1 MRTPWRAVGLSLG
14 FLLIVGV
21 ICAVALPYLNHLIYP
36 DLLPRT
42 ALAGAIGYAA
52 TPDPDL
58 RQIDEL
64 GVPDHIRTEADARAY
79 IEALVKRW
87 RPSEKD
93 LPGVTQFEDRL
104 AHAEYDAIHDP
115 QRRIPESLVA
125 KIFNGLVDQW
135 GTPASSRISLEEL
148 HAFRIVYSSLLYP
161 RSVLRLPDGSIAP
174 DCRPSEAL
182 LLLDLLNF
190 NGGVQPWLRK
200 DVRARHWP
208 WKILRRFEWRRPVQ
222 REQLEPIAYG
232 LRPMYTR
239 TPDNVQQ
246 DKYHEAL
253 HEYFV
258 NHPFTSQQLADD
270 VFAKLGIN

>member
-1 MRTPWRAVGLSLG
+1 MRTPWRIIFPFLGL
-14 FLLIVGV
+14 FLVGV
-21 ICAVALPYLNHLIYP
+21 IGVAAVPYLHHLVYP
-36 DLLPRT
+36 DSLPRS
-42 ALAGAIGYAA
+42 ALKGSIGYAA
-52 TPDPDL
+52 TPDL

-190 NGGVQPWLRK
+190 NGGVQPWLR
-200 DVRARHWP
+200 
-208 WKILRRFEWRRPVQ
+208 
-222 REQLEPIAYG
+222 
-232 LRPMYTR
+232 
-239 TPDNVQQ
+239 
-246 DKYHEAL
+246 
-253 HEYFV
+253 
-258 NHPFTSQQLADD
+258 
-270 VFAKLGIN
+270 